1 MSEERIVRRT
11 LTDRQKGRTD
21 WARVDALT
29 DADIEKAIAED
40 PDAAPILDDEWFRTA
55 EVVLPEPKTP
65 ISIRLDREVV
75 DWFKAQGA
83 GYQSRINAVLSAY
96 MKAHR
101 KTG

>member
-1 MSEERIVRRT
+1 MS
-11 LTDRQKGRTD
+11 KGRTVRFSASQVGRGPTD
-21 WARVDALT
+21 WAKFDALT
-29 DADIEKAIAED
+29 DEEIDRAIAED
-40 PDAAPILDDEWFRTA
+40 PDAAPILDEEWFRTA

-75 DWFKAQGA
+75 EWFKSQGA

-101 KTG
+101 KAD